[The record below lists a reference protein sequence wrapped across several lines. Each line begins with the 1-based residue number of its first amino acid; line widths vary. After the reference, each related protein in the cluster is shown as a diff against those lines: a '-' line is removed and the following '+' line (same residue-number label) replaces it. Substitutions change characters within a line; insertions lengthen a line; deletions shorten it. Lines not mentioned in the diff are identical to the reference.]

1 MARNKKNVSNTTS
14 SNSSNALVNNK
25 LPFVSVCT
33 PTFNRRPFIQTMIKC
48 FNSQDYPKNK
58 MEWIIVDDGT
68 DPIEDLVKSHPSVK
82 YFKYDE
88 KMTLGKKRNIMHK
101 KSCGDIIVYMDDD
114 DFYPPERVSH
124 AVERLMENPNALC
137 AGSSEMY
144 IYFKDMKDMTTN
156 TYVKCNKMVQFGPY
170 GDSHATAG
178 TFAFKRKL
186 LKDTKYNDDA
196 CLAEEREFLKG
207 YTVPFVQLDP
217 LKTILVFSHSH
228 NTFDKR
234 TLMENPENNPYIKY
248 STKTVEDFIKDKDMI
263 KFFIEDVET
272 MLKEYEPGNINM
284 KPDVLKQINEM
295 TVKRKEME
303 RQMDEERKKQF
314 ELMSKNIGQPLNSMS
329 IFFKEDGKTPR
340 ELSHQ
345 EVVDTL
351 MAQQKQISQ
360 MGQLKEL
367 YSNSLR
373 ENMRLKEIIETQQK
387 ILDEKNVYI
396 SDLET
401 KLSMSNDIIVVDID
415 KKSS

>member
-1 MARNKKNVSNTTS
+1 MRVIYILHILVRMTKNKKNTNT
-14 SNSSNALVNNK
+14 NIHINNK

-33 PTFNRRPFIQTMIKC
+33 PTFNRRPFIDMMIKC

-58 MEWIIVDDGT
+58 MEWIIIDDGT

-114 DFYPPERVSH
+114 DFYPPDRVSH
-124 AVERLMENPNALC
+124 AVECLMDNPNVLC

-144 IYFKDMKDMTTN
+144 IYFKDNKYSKDN
-156 TYVKCNKMVQFGPY
+156 NMVQFGPY
-170 GDSHATAG
+170 GANHATAG

-186 LKDTKYNDDA
+186 LKDTKYNEDA
-196 CLAEEREFLKG
+196 CLAEEKEFLKD
-207 YTVPFVQLDP
+207 YTIPFVQLDP

-234 TLMENPENNPYIKY
+234 KLLENINENPYIKY
-248 STKTVEDFIKDKDMI
+248 SPKKVEDFIKDKEII
-263 KFFIEDVET
+263 KFFLEDMEN
-272 MLKEYEPGNINM
+272 MLSVYEPGDINM
-284 KPDVLKQINEM
+284 KPDVLKQIKELNI
-295 TVKRKEME
+295 KRSEME
-303 RQMDEERKKQF
+303 KKMKEDQKKHM
-314 ELMSKNIGQPLNSMS
+314 EYLKTNSSQNS
-329 IFFKEDGKTPR
+329 ITGIVLQEDGKEPR
-340 ELSHQ
+340 ELKYN
-345 EVVDTL
+345 EVVELIT
-351 MAQQKQISQ
+351 AQQKQLSH

-373 ENMRLKEIIETQQK
+373 ENARLKEIIQTQQG

-396 SDLET
+396 SNLET
-401 KLSMSNDIIVVDID
+401 KISMTNDVIVVDIE
-415 KKSS
+415 K